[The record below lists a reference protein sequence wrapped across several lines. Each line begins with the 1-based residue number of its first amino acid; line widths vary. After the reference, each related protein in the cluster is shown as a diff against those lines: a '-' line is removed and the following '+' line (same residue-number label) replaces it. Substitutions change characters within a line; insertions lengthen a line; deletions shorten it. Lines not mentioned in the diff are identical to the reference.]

1 MFEAKRIT
9 LGVTGSIAAY
19 KAAEIASAL
28 TNAGH
33 IVRVIMTAHAVE
45 FIAPITFE
53 TLTHQKVLVDMFA
66 DEDHRLVSHIE
77 RGTKDDLLLIA
88 PATYNIIGKAAQGIA
103 DDLLSSVLA
112 AADPHKVIF
121 APAMNV
127 NMYAN
132 PACQANIKTL
142 TERGCQF
149 IEPEEGMLACG
160 VIGKGRLARV
170 PAILDA
176 VEAHFRP
183 KPLAGKKVLI
193 TAGATREYLDP
204 IRFLSNASSGQMGVA
219 LARACRHYGAEVT
232 LVLANS
238 QLDAQGVHVIRV
250 DTVADLYAAARTA
263 FPQCDILFASAA
275 VSDYKPVQRS
285 PGKIKKTAG
294 NLVVEFEPNTD
305 VLKEL
310 SKIRQHQTLIGFAAE
325 SEDLIENARGK
336 LQRKNLDFII
346 ANTLDNFA
354 RTSGKVW
361 LVDADSTVELPELP
375 KPDLAF
381 AILDALLKGKQA

>member
-1 MFEAKRIT
+1 
-9 LGVTGSIAAY
+9 
-19 KAAEIASAL
+19 
-28 TNAGH
+28 
-33 IVRVIMTAHAVE
+33 
-45 FIAPITFE
+45 
-53 TLTHQKVLVDMFA
+53 
-66 DEDHRLVSHIE
+66 
-77 RGTKDDLLLIA
+77 
-88 PATYNIIGKAAQGIA
+88 
-103 DDLLSSVLA
+103 
-112 AADPHKVIF
+112 
-121 APAMNV
+121 
-127 NMYAN
+127 MYAN